1 MAADDDAPDAS
12 SGEVLVGGQPDGGA
26 GYTPPSLPP
35 LFAGLSLS
43 SSTSSVGVS
52 NAEDELSQPNAVD
65 GFVDVDAGPEE
76 DLTAATAPVETTSN
90 NTDKSEQ
97 DIHDNDADEDG
108 DESPPS
114 VEATAADVESEAI
127 QGNNQTL
134 PLSTMPTTTAM
145 NASYSRA
152 ATPVHS
158 NNHPSRAATP
168 VHANYSVPS
177 IQAGDEGIGPS
188 DPTSAMSSNN
198 IKDES
203 SSAIQSSSTSSSS
216 SLPPRIERAP
226 PKNTKSIPRAL
237 GSTKSSSATKSTST
251 TTTTSSTIITTSTRV
266 PHPDTALR
274 LLRKFYIKSSPSIP
288 QSAGGTRPSSWFG
301 WVFGSSVETAGR
313 GERDHNAT
321 MDNFSAYKAFS
332 MAMEMDKEGV
342 DGSKDGG
349 GDDRT
354 ANATSP
360 SSNSSSGGGGG
371 GSNTSKD
378 GDAIIESIL
387 GHRGDS
393 PSKARK
399 AMASFIQ
406 LLDTWSHSS
415 ARHLALLQELEAMG
429 KSTSG
434 VVADTNGGGVVTD
447 ELLALCIDT
456 ASGLV
461 AHGCLDELYL
471 MMGGASSAEEE
482 GVDGRR
488 RRGNGGET
496 GSTLEQPHDDGN
508 NDDGDELLGVVGAP
522 SLIKKGVNMLVESIC
537 IADLSTERTELAAL
551 KFLLT
556 AGCRTTTI
564 ANNNH
569 WEATDQTPPSSVV
582 MEPMLRGTHLL
593 QTIRVC
599 SQIYLHTEV
608 ESNKTTAK
616 AALQQ
621 LVVTVFVRLER
632 TIERCKLED
641 QLADTSSGA
650 EASALVGGETIGK
663 KHADSASLNAAPTF
677 PTQDH
682 RDAYLVLRSLCKLS
696 MQTSMTSHPPPAP
709 APVVMTTTG
718 RSAAGSIEG
727 TTAPAT
733 TTEREPAHTSTPVPT
748 PPPPPAVIPGSSYD
762 PTFASRILALQLL
775 LHILRHS
782 SSRCLLHAGPQF
794 HYAIRQYLCTSLLK
808 NATSLETN
816 VVELSL
822 RLFVPLVRNFR
833 SLLKNEI
840 EAFVTNVFF
849 VILDSK
855 NSTVQHKL
863 LVVTLFEE
871 ICADAT
877 TLAEIFLNYDCDLSA
892 VDLFSRIVNALGK
905 VARVGL
911 SDATGSSLG
920 GGGGVASSTLQ
931 FVVGAGAARAEM
943 TRLEHRELRLAAMK
957 ALRQVLAS
965 LHSSIV
971 TPVYGSNGNSGDIS
985 LDEASLQLKNLSV
998 NGHHEKV
1005 KAVQEGLS
1013 ADSMKADLSSEG
1025 AATVKKTLVEMYDSK
1040 KRRREEES
1048 QAALKFNQKPT
1059 DGLKYAAER
1068 GHLDLTDPVDV
1079 ARYLLQN
1086 KDTFEKAQIG
1096 EYLGREK
1103 EWQDGFALKVLR
1115 AYGDALDFQGMKF
1128 DDAIRYY
1135 LSGFRLP
1142 GEAQKIDRIMEV
1154 FAARYT
1160 EQNADVFP
1168 SADSAFI
1175 LAFSIIMLNTDLHN
1189 PAIREDRKMTIASF
1203 IRMNSGVCEGGDF
1216 PDEMLTEIFERIKN
1230 DPISLK
1236 DDDNARERLGIGKDG
1251 KAATSSST
1259 TGLSE
1264 LFFGSHY
1271 VEQDKTRES
1280 NYRKEGDQIVR
1291 DTESMLRRRRKATK
1305 QHTAATSSSSSKKAF
1320 RDNAK
1325 KHVPVKFVGT
1335 ADSGLRDEYVT
1346 PMFDVAWGPALAV
1359 FSTAIE
1365 SANGTDGILASI
1377 ATDEEMDHAV
1387 ENAASAIDVSLNG
1400 FQLAICIA
1408 GLCGNNTAR
1417 DAYVRALYNFT
1428 LLGSSH
1434 LLADR
1439 HIQCVLALLRLGRDD
1454 GELLDVTWEHIF
1466 RALTD
1471 IYRLHQVWE
1480 GMARNE
1486 RKEVKGRKRAAR
1498 KAEKELTNSTD
1509 DGKYDDDSD
1518 SSSEASDVRLEDEM
1532 DKRMIDEANA
1542 IFIHDTIPLDLV
1554 DSIFQRS
1561 TSLSRRALKDFV
1573 YQLCRVSRME
1583 ISGYGGHVGSNA
1595 NDIDLTNDHYMKHH
1609 TLMTATK
1616 SGSSSVGVGATQPAI
1631 YSLEKLVEV
1640 THFNMESRPRLIFA
1654 DIWGTISTHLTSTA
1668 LHEEAAVAMYA
1679 VDSLR
1684 QLSLQFLNREELGII
1699 DFQRRFLKPFEIIM
1713 ARSMHVTVK
1722 ELLLSSVEQIVALYG
1737 FGDESKSSTH
1747 KGTLRSGWRSI
1758 LNVLGS
1764 AGLDKNDSIAH
1775 QGFKMLCDQVDQCI
1789 SVCATENGGSL
1800 ATEYFVDLVNTL
1812 LLFFSGPRQD
1822 LSSESTVRIVQLS
1835 DVLAEGRVP
1844 VSSSRKT
1851 APLSPV
1857 ALSVSDVESDGYG
1870 ELELWWPL
1878 LLGLSKTMGD
1888 RRPEIRVKGLGTLLD
1903 IIHKHFFPSSGSA
1916 KVSGINE
1923 GEYGSSPRHG
1933 DLQTLQ
1939 LIFRGILV
1947 PALEFEEMD
1956 GNSTSGF
1963 APELL
1968 PDKFVYFITI
1978 PPAAVESAA
1987 SGADRGQQD
1996 WINTTF
2002 EYLIDGCVSIC
2013 LKSLESF
2020 KSDSLVEEVL
2030 AMLNSCLLSDSGHL
2044 AVKGLRRL
2052 QQFVSKDLELKDIS
2066 DDTWATVSHM
2076 LFRVLSIRGLPP
2088 PTGPDVEGATEE
2100 EIKQLKEERIE
2111 TMNEFIREQRYF
2123 SNRRYIG
2130 CNAAMVIG
2138 SLLTDKSIVESMGV
2152 QWYIFLTSGLGKGIR
2167 EWERAAAMIDAK
2179 TEMPDAMP
2187 SPPHYLENV
2196 LYARRWM
2203 TKFLVGL
2210 LSQSDVSTLLTAPC
2224 QQVLKEECNSL
2235 LRGFLAKE
2243 LNECCSVVEM
2253 RNISKMVSTILECFN
2268 ALSDDKIAA
2277 MKWLS
2282 PLLSA
2287 CIQTNNQTIRTSVQI
2302 LITRLLKDTS
2312 DTSED

>member
-1 MAADDDAPDAS
+1 MASEEDTP
-12 SGEVLVGGQPDGGA
+12 SGTQSE

-43 SSTSSVGVS
+43 SSTSSGDGNVEDLAAETELVSTEDGVAVG
-52 NAEDELSQPNAVD
+52 
-65 GFVDVDAGPEE
+65 AGPE
-76 DLTAATAPVETTSN
+76 DLAAAAAASAESLV

-97 DIHDNDADEDG
+97 DIVGNEDCDEH
-108 DESPPS
+108 PPK
-114 VEATAADVESEAI
+114 VEATAAAVGAHSDEDGSSSR
-127 QGNNQTL
+127 GNPRNL
-134 PLSTMPTTTAM
+134 SRAEKPLHSNFHP
-145 NASYSRA
+145 SRA

-158 NNHPSRAATP
+158 NSSGSTHIMHSKG
-168 VHANYSVPS
+168 HAGEENL
-177 IQAGDEGIGPS
+177 
-188 DPTSAMSSNN
+188 SNSN
-198 IKDES
+198 IPGSEVL
-203 SSAIQSSSTSSSS
+203 
-216 SLPPRIERAP
+216 SLADTRTP
-226 PKNTKSIPRAL
+226 PKKAKSVTRAL
-237 GSTKSSSATKSTST
+237 GSTPATATPSLKTAT
-251 TTTTSSTIITTSTRV
+251 TATLTSTRV
-266 PHPDTALR
+266 PHPDAALR
-274 LLRKFYIKSSPSIP
+274 LLRKFYSKSSPSIP
-288 QSAGGTRPSSWFG
+288 ISAGGTRPSSWFG
-301 WVFGSSVETAGR
+301 WVFGSNSETTHTMGAG
-313 GERDHNAT
+313 DFN
-321 MDNFSAYKAFS
+321 DLSAYKAFS
-332 MAMEMDKEGV
+332 VAMEMDKGLLAGGKE
-342 DGSKDGG
+342 G
-349 GDDRT
+349 GDGNETTKHDDRI
-354 ANATSP
+354 AATTE
-360 SSNSSSGGGGG
+360 SSISGNS
-371 GSNTSKD
+371 
-378 GDAIIESIL
+378 DAIIESIL
-387 GHRGDS
+387 GHKGDS

-399 AMASFIQ
+399 AMASFVQ
-406 LLDTWSHSS
+406 LLDTWCHSS
-415 ARHLALLQELEAMG
+415 AQHVAFLQELEATG
-429 KSTSG
+429 KSTSD
-434 VVADTNGGGVVTD
+434 VATSVVTD
-447 ELLALCIDT
+447 ELFAICIDT

-471 MMGGASSAEEE
+471 MMGTSPGSNLDEE
-482 GVDGRR
+482 GGE
-488 RRGNGGET
+488 RGKRGENGKM
-496 GSTLEQPHDDGN
+496 GSKDNMSLEHPHDGN
-508 NDDGDELLGVVGAP
+508 NDDGDDELQGVVGAP
-522 SLIKKGVNMLVESIC
+522 SLIKKGVNMIVESIC

-551 KFLLT
+551 KFFLT

-564 ANNNH
+564 TATITNDNGV
-569 WEATDQTPPSSVV
+569 ATDRSPPSSSA

-621 LVVTVFVRLER
+621 LVATVFVRLER
-632 TIERCKLED
+632 TIERCNLEN
-641 QLADTSSGA
+641 QLVA
-650 EASALVGGETIGK
+650 EASVLLEDTMGK
-663 KHADSASLNAAPTF
+663 KRTDSASFTAAPTF

-696 MQTSMTSHPPPAP
+696 MQTSLTSHPPP

-718 RSAAGSIEG
+718 GSTPG
-727 TTAPAT
+727 STGGKTAP
-733 TTEREPAHTSTPVPT
+733 TTENEPSHAAAPA
-748 PPPPPAVIPGSSYD
+748 PPPVVGPSSHPDPSYD
-762 PTFASRILALQLL
+762 PAFGSRILALQLL
-775 LHILRHS
+775 LHFLRHS

-905 VARVGL
+905 VARVRL
-911 SDATGSSLG
+911 SDATGSSL

-931 FVVGAGAARAEM
+931 FVVGAGAVRAEM

-971 TPVYGSNGNSGDIS
+971 TPVCIKGDRGDIS
-985 LDEASLQLKNLSV
+985 LDEASLQLKSLSV
-998 NGHHEKV
+998 NGHEKD
-1005 KAVQEGLS
+1005 KAVKVGE
-1013 ADSMKADLSSEG
+1013 
-1025 AATVKKTLVEMYDSK
+1025 TVESIKGYSKSDERAVTAKKTLVEMYDSK
-1040 KRRREEES
+1040 KKRREEES

-1059 DGLKYAAER
+1059 DGLKYAAEC

-1154 FAARYT
+1154 FAARFT
-1160 EQNADVFP
+1160 AQNADVFP
-1168 SADSAFI
+1168 TADSAFI

-1189 PAIREDRKMTIASF
+1189 PAIRQDRKMTISSF

-1251 KAATSSST
+1251 KSAAASST
-1259 TGLSE
+1259 TGLSD

-1305 QHTAATSSSSSKKAF
+1305 HHTVVTSGNISSKKAF
-1320 RDNAK
+1320 RETMK
-1325 KHVPVKFVGT
+1325 KHAPVKFVGT

-1439 HIQCVLALLRLGRDD
+1439 HIQCVHALLRLGRDD

-1486 RKEVKGRKRAAR
+1486 RKEVKGRDRVTR
-1498 KAEKELTNSTD
+1498 KSEKGLTDSSY
-1509 DGKYDDDSD
+1509 DGKSDDDSD
-1518 SSSEASDVRLEDEM
+1518 SSEASDYNDVRLEEEM

-1542 IFIHDTIPLDLV
+1542 IFIHETISLDLV

-1595 NDIDLTNDHYMKHH
+1595 NEIDLTNDHYMKHH
-1609 TLMTATK
+1609 TLVTGTRN
-1616 SGSSSVGVGATQPAI
+1616 GSSGAGVGATQPAI

-1684 QLSLQFLNREELGII
+1684 QLSLQFLNREELGVV
-1699 DFQRRFLKPFEIIM
+1699 DFQRRFLKPFETIM
-1713 ARSMHVTVK
+1713 SRSTHVTVK
-1722 ELLLSSVEQIVALYG
+1722 ELLLSSVEQIITLYG
-1737 FGDESKSSTH
+1737 YGDEKNSSNH
-1747 KGTLRSGWRSI
+1747 QGTLRSGWRSI

-1775 QGFKMLCDQVDQCI
+1775 QGFKMLSIQLDQCV
-1789 SVCATENGGSL
+1789 SLCTKENGDSL
-1800 ATEYFVDLVNTL
+1800 VSEYFVDLVNTL
-1812 LLFFSGPRQD
+1812 LVFLSGPRQE

-1835 DVLAEGRVP
+1835 DVLAEGRVH

-1851 APLSPV
+1851 APPSPV
-1857 ALSVSDVESDGYG
+1857 ALSVSGVSADGCG
-1870 ELELWWPL
+1870 ELELWWPI
-1878 LLGLSKTMGD
+1878 LLGLSQTMGD

-1903 IIHKHFFPSSGSA
+1903 IIHKHFFPHPGSA
-1916 KVSGINE
+1916 KVAVVSDGVN
-1923 GEYGSSPRHG
+1923 SVSPRHG

-1947 PALEFEEMD
+1947 PALEFEEID

-1968 PDKFVYFITI
+1968 PDKFVHFISI
-1978 PPAAVESAA
+1978 PSSAA
-1987 SGADRGQQD
+1987 ESTASGSGKGQHE

-2002 EYLIDGCVSIC
+2002 EHLIDGCVSIC
-2013 LKSLESF
+2013 LKSLAAL

-2052 QQFVSKDLELKDIS
+2052 EQFIAKDLELKDIS

-2076 LFRVLSIRGLPP
+2076 LVRVLSIRGLPP
-2088 PTGPDVEGATEE
+2088 PSGPNVEGATEE
-2100 EIKQLKEERIE
+2100 ETRQLKEERIE

-2130 CNAAMVIG
+2130 CNAVMVIG
-2138 SLLTDKSIVESMGV
+2138 SLLTDKNIVKSMGF

-2167 EWERAAAMIDAK
+2167 EWERAAAIIDPNTDLSNA
-2179 TEMPDAMP
+2179 TP
-2187 SPPHYLENV
+2187 SP
-2196 LYARRWM
+2196 
-2203 TKFLVGL
+2203 
-2210 LSQSDVSTLLTAPC
+2210 
-2224 QQVLKEECNSL
+2224 
-2235 LRGFLAKE
+2235 
-2243 LNECCSVVEM
+2243 
-2253 RNISKMVSTILECFN
+2253 
-2268 ALSDDKIAA
+2268 
-2277 MKWLS
+2277 
-2282 PLLSA
+2282 
-2287 CIQTNNQTIRTSVQI
+2287 
-2302 LITRLLKDTS
+2302 
-2312 DTSED
+2312 